1 MNTVD
6 YLVKDDDFRKDTLEW
21 GCHVVPRFEKIIKEI
36 VEEYIEING
45 KILTSQQNYSG

>member
-21 GCHVVPRFEKIIKEI
+21 GCHVVPSTGL
-36 VEEYIEING
+36 IEDAG
-45 KILTSQQNYSG
+45 ALMGGESTSHVC